1 MPLQDRISEDLKD
14 AMRQKDELRRSTLR
28 MIRSAIQYEEINEKK
43 ALSDAATIDI
53 LSRMARQHQE
63 SIAEYKRGGRHD
75 LVEREEAELSLI
87 RQYMPEQ
94 LSKQEL
100 TELARKAI
108 EYVNAVGPSDMGK
121 VMAQLMPQVRGRSNG
136 SEVSEVVQQILS
148 QQG

>member
-63 SIAEYKRGGRHD
+63 SIAEYKRGGLDD
-75 LVEREEAELSLI
+75 LVER
-87 RQYMPEQ
+87 
-94 LSKQEL
+94 
-100 TELARKAI
+100 
-108 EYVNAVGPSDMGK
+108 
-121 VMAQLMPQVRGRSNG
+121 
-136 SEVSEVVQQILS
+136 
-148 QQG
+148 

>member
-43 ALSDAATIDI
+43 VLSDAATIDI

-87 RQYMPEQ
+87 RQYMMKLIIHFIKILTKKLYN
-94 LSKQEL
+94 LSC
-100 TELARKAI
+100 TT
-108 EYVNAVGPSDMGK
+108 NT
-121 VMAQLMPQVRGRSNG
+121 
-136 SEVSEVVQQILS
+136 
-148 QQG
+148 

>member
-14 AMRQKDELRRSTLR
+14 AMRQKDELKRSTLR

-43 ALSDAATIDI
+43 ALSEAGTIDI

-63 SIAEYKRGGRHD
+63 SIAEYTRGGRQD
-75 LVEREEAELSLI
+75 LVEREEAELGII

-100 TELARKAI
+100 TELARKVI
-108 EYVNAVGPSDMGK
+108 EYVNAAGPGDMGK

-136 SEVSEVVQQILS
+136 SEVSQVVQQILS